1 MFLNSLGW
9 ELYVN
14 GSTVED
20 ERFSDKKRNVSYWL
34 IRKPC
39 TKEEFDEAVKEGIR
53 R

>member
-1 MFLNSLGW
+1 MLLNSLGW